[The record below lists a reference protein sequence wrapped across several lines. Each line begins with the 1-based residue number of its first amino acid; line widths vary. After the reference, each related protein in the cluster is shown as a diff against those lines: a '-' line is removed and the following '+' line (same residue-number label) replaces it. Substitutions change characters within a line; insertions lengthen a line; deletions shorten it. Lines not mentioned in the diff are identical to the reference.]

1 MNVSIHPSWQKVLQ
15 PDFDQPYFEQ
25 ITNIVRQAYATS
37 VVYPP
42 APLIFNAFNLTP
54 FDQVKV
60 VILGQDPYH
69 GPGQAMGLSFSVP
82 NGVLLPPS
90 LQNIY
95 KELESDLGQ
104 KPPQSGDLT
113 HWAEQGVLL
122 LNSTLT
128 VQAHQARSHFAVGW
142 QRLTDRVIQLLSEQR
157 SNIVFIL
164 WGADAQRKA
173 WMIDE
178 EKHKILKAPHPSPLS
193 AYRGFFGS
201 KPFSQTNFYL
211 ISHHITPIQWVP

>member
-15 PDFDQPYFEQ
+15 PDFDQPYFKQ
-25 ITNIVRQAYATS
+25 ITNVVRQAYATS

-42 APLIFNAFNLTP
+42 AHLIFNAFNLTP

-60 VILGQDPYH
+60 VLLGQDPYH

-211 ISHHITPIQWVP
+211 ISHHITPIQWVQ

>member
-25 ITNIVRQAYATS
+25 ITNLVRQAYATS

-42 APLIFNAFNLTP
+42 AHLIFNAFNLTP

-60 VILGQDPYH
+60 VLLGQDPYH

-82 NGVLLPPS
+82 NGMLLPPS

-95 KELESDLGQ
+95 KELKSDLGQ

-142 QRLTDRVIQLLSEQR
+142 QRLTDRVIQLLSEER
-157 SNIVFIL
+157 SNLVFIL

-178 EKHKILKAPHPSPLS
+178 RKHKILKAPHPSPLS

-211 ISHHITPIQWVP
+211 VSHHITPIQWVQ

>member
-25 ITNIVRQAYATS
+25 ITHRVRQAYAS
-37 VVYPP
+37 GVVYPP

-60 VILGQDPYH
+60 VLLGQDPYH

-95 KELESDLGQ
+95 KELEDDLGQ
-104 KPPQSGDLT
+104 EPPRSGDLT

-142 QRLTDRVIQLLSEQR
+142 QRLTDRVIQLLSEER
-157 SNIVFIL
+157 SNLVFIL

-178 EKHKILKAPHPSPLS
+178 RKHKILKAPHPSPLS

-211 ISHHITPIQWVP
+211 VNHHITPIQWVQ